1 MFLPSQVVF
10 SSIFKA
16 SLQFL
21 IAQAD
26 NSRRFFT
33 NILVLPLFRG
43 RGILLLFLGCFSP
56 LIVYGG
62 KPQLEEK
69 ALQER
74 LSDTNKQ
81 ATSKRIYSY
90 KAITKETTKA
100 CKTQA

>member
-69 ALQER
+69 ALQE
-74 LSDTNKQ
+74 